1 MRILVVDDDRSVRES
16 LRRSLAFNG
25 YQVELANDGQAA
37 LDAVLT
43 QRPDAMVLDVMM
55 PRLDG
60 LEVCRRM
67 RAAGDELPILVLTAR
82 DAVSD
87 RVAGLDAGADDYLP
101 KPFAL
106 EELLARLRA
115 LLRRRTPDDIAAG
128 IAASKPLRFGD
139 LSLDPETREVR
150 RADRRI
156 SLTRTEFS
164 LLELL
169 LAHPRRVLT
178 RAQILEQVW
187 GYDFPT
193 TGNALEVYV
202 GYLRRKTEAEGEPR
216 LIHTVR
222 GVGYVLRDTPP

>member
-1 MRILVVDDDRSVRES
+1 VNGLRILVVDDDRAVRES

-25 YQVELANDGQAA
+25 YQVELAGDGQAA
-37 LDAVLT
+37 LAAILDS
-43 QRPDAMVLDVMM
+43 RPDALVLDVMM

-60 LEVCRRM
+60 LEVCRRL
-67 RAAGDELPILVLTAR
+67 RGAGDDLPILVLTAR

-115 LLRRRTPDDIAAG
+115 LLRRRGPSGDDGGADVL
-128 IAASKPLRFGD
+128 SFSD
-139 LSLDPETREVR
+139 LSLEPDTRDVR
-150 RADRRI
+150 RGERSI
-156 SLTRTEFS
+156 SLTRTEFA

-169 LAHPRRVLT
+169 LANPRRVLS
-178 RAQILEQVW
+178 RSRILEDVW

-202 GYLRRKTEAEGEPR
+202 GYLRRKTEQDGEPR

-222 GVGYVLRDTPP
+222 GVGYVLRESPP

>member
-1 MRILVVDDDRSVRES
+1 MRILVVDDDRAVRES

-25 YQVELANDGQAA
+25 YQVDLAVDGKAA
-37 LDAVLT
+37 LEAV
-43 QRPDAMVLDVMM
+43 QQRRPDAMVLDVMM

-67 RAAGDELPILVLTAR
+67 REAGDELPILVLTAR

-115 LLRRRTPDDIAAG
+115 LLRRRTVDD
-128 IAASKPLRFGD
+128 AASVGTVLQFAD
-139 LSLDPETREVR
+139 LSLNPDTREVR
-150 RADRRI
+150 RGERFA
-156 SLTRTEFS
+156 

-169 LAHPRRVLT
+169 LSYPRRVLT

-202 GYLRRKTEAEGEPR
+202 GYLRRKTEQDGEPR

-222 GVGYVLRDTPP
+222 GVGYVLRESPP

>member
-1 MRILVVDDDRSVRES
+1 MRILVVDDDKAVRDS

-25 YQVELANDGQAA
+25 YQVDLAEDGQAA
-37 LDAVLT
+37 LDKMLT
-43 QRPDAMVLDVMM
+43 DRPDALVLDVMM

-60 LEVCRRM
+60 LEVCRRL
-67 RAAGDELPILVLTAR
+67 RSAGDELPILVLTAR

-115 LLRRRTPDDIAAG
+115 LLRRRTVEPAADG
-128 IAASKPLRFGD
+128 DGTSAALTFAD
-139 LSLDPETREVR
+139 LSLDPETREVSR
-150 RADRRI
+150 GGRPI

-193 TGNALEVYV
+193 SGNALEVYV

-222 GVGYVLRDTPP
+222 GVGYVLRESPP